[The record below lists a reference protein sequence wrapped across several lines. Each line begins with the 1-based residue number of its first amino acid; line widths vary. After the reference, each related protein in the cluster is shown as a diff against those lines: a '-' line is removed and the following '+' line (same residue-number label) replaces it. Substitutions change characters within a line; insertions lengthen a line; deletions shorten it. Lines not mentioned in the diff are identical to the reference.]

1 MASDEITMLE
11 PELASNDGKSV
22 RLFAYACA
30 MSRKDRGASSSY
42 GGKADSGS
50 GITGLRKELEKTK
63 LDV

>member
-22 RLFAYACA
+22 RLFAYASA
-30 MSRKDRGASSSY
+30 LSGKEGGASASK
-42 GGKADSGS
+42 GGS